1 MAGLCGVALALH
13 GQQVVLRRPQVGLE
27 RVALAQR
34 GVALGL
40 QVADARFRRR
50 QIALRGIALGAGLP
64 QPLLRERVRV
74 LQLAR
79 ARFRRRQRALSL
91 MAKQIRGNENPWLC
105 LSYNTHKCTPGLCN
119 LQLLL
124 ERGHARLEPGVALQG
139 SIALAGLSI

>member
-27 RVALAQR
+27 RV
-34 GVALGL
+34 
-40 QVADARFRRR
+40 
-50 QIALRGIALGAGLP
+50 ALGAGLP